1 MIKLFIIS
9 LLLVKSLYANLLDEI
24 YGTIFSSI
32 FPNKNVIKI
41 YNVGNENYKVKRVI
55 YTKEIYNSDLIFVSD
70 YYRLK
75 IYANKPIFVSNVVQ
89 LKIYD
94 NAIGGLFWEDGE
106 MKIVLL
112 KERLERFNL
121 KVDERL
127 GKYIV
132 SKKVYSLW

>member
-55 YTKEIYNSDLIFVSD
+55 YTKEIYDSDLIFVSD

-94 NAIGGLFWEDGE
+94 NAIGGLFWENGE

-132 SKKVYSLW
+132 SKKVYSL

>member
-94 NAIGGLFWEDGE
+94 NAIGGLFWENGE

>member
-55 YTKEIYNSDLIFVSD
+55 YTKEIYDSDLIFVSD

-94 NAIGGLFWEDGE
+94 NAIGGLFWENGE